1 MIKKSVLPSPDLA
14 EMVLEAI
21 DEVKGREVIS
31 LDLRNIP
38 NSVSDFFIICHGTSN
53 THVEAIA
60 HSVQKHLNAALGE
73 NPVSKEGSDT
83 ADWILLDYFNVVVHV
98 FKEEARRFQKAIKN
112 TRRLIK
118 RSRLLAGVTPRS
130 RLTFIGSTPLLV

>member
-1 MIKKSVLPSPDLA
+1 MIKKSVLASPNLA
-14 EMVLEAI
+14 EKVLEAI

-60 HSVQKHLNAALGE
+60 YSVQKHLFTELGE

-98 FKEEARRFQKAIKN
+98 FKEEARRFYSLEKLWADADVKQ
-112 TRRLIK
+112 LEH
-118 RSRLLAGVTPRS
+118 
-130 RLTFIGSTPLLV
+130 TF

>member
-1 MIKKSVLPSPDLA
+1 MIKKSVLASPNLA
-14 EMVLEAI
+14 EKVLEAI

-38 NSVSDFFIICHGTSN
+38 NTVSDFFIICHGTSN

-60 HSVQKHLNAALGE
+60 YSVQKHLFTELGE

-98 FKEEARRFQKAIKN
+98 FKEEARRFYSLEKLWADADVKQ
-112 TRRLIK
+112 LEH
-118 RSRLLAGVTPRS
+118 
-130 RLTFIGSTPLLV
+130 TF